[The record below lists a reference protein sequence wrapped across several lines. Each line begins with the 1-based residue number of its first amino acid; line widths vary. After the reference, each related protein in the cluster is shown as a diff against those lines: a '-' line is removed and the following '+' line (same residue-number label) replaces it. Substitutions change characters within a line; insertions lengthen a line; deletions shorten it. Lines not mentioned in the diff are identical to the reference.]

1 MRERLPAVWTAA
13 CGILGVLALVA
24 SFNVNPGPP
33 ANASIAQIVDFGKQY
48 HDSILVGAWLQGV
61 GSLLNVVFVL
71 ALVHLAGY
79 GDRFAGRLTLLAGV
93 TILNVSLVEIAFYLT
108 AVQSGESGD
117 LTAMATSLQFIK
129 GVQHVFLIAPALLL
143 PVGLAILG
151 SPVLPQ
157 IFGFLAIALSAALE
171 ILGFVGLFNNLQPVI
186 DVVLIVQEVWMLAAA
201 VALLLR
207 GAASRPALSPPLA
220 ATTST

>member
-1 MRERLPAVWTAA
+1 MRERFPVVSAAA

-33 ANASIAQIVDFGKQY
+33 ANASIAQIVEFGKQY
-48 HDSILVGAWLQGV
+48 RDSILVGAWLQGI

-79 GDRFAGRLTLLAGV
+79 ADRFLGRLTLLAGV

-117 LTAMATSLQFIK
+117 LGALATSLQLIK

-143 PVGLAILG
+143 PVGLAIIG
-151 SPVLPQ
+151 STVLPR
-157 IFGFLAIALSAALE
+157 IFGLLAVTLGVTLE
-171 ILGFVGLFNNLQPVI
+171 ILGFVGLFSALQSVI

-201 VALLLR
+201 VALLAR
-207 GAASRPALSPPLA
+207 GPASRPALSRSEA
-220 ATTST
+220 AITSS

>member
-1 MRERLPAVWTAA
+1 MPQRLPLVWTAA

-33 ANASIAQIVDFGKQY
+33 AGASISQIVEFGKQY
-48 HDSILVGAWLQGV
+48 RDSILVGAWLQGV

-79 GDRFAGRLTLLAGV
+79 ADRFAGRLALLAGV

-117 LTAMATSLQFIK
+117 LGALATSLQLIK

-143 PVGLAILG
+143 PVGLATLG
-151 SPVLPQ
+151 APVLPR
-157 IFGFLAIALSAALE
+157 IFGLLAIVLSAALE
-171 ILGFVGLFNNLQPVI
+171 ILGFVGLFNNLQPVV

-201 VALLLR
+201 IALLLR
-207 GAASRPALSPPLA
+207 GLASRPALSRPET
-220 ATTST
+220 TTST

>member
-1 MRERLPAVWTAA
+1 MRERFPVVSAAA
-13 CGILGVLALVA
+13 CGIVGVLALVA

-33 ANASIAQIVDFGKQY
+33 ADASIAQIVEFGKQY
-48 HDSILVGAWLQGV
+48 HDSILVGAWLQGI

-79 GDRFAGRLTLLAGV
+79 ADRFLGRLTLLAGV

-117 LTAMATSLQFIK
+117 LGALATSLQLIK

-151 SPVLPQ
+151 STVLPR
-157 IFGFLAIALSAALE
+157 ILGFLAVALGVTLE
-171 ILGFVGLFNNLQPVI
+171 ILGFVGLFSALQSVI

-201 VALLLR
+201 VALLAR
-207 GAASRPALSPPLA
+207 SPASRPASSRSEA
-220 ATTST
+220 AITSS

>member
-1 MRERLPAVWTAA
+1 M

-33 ANASIAQIVDFGKQY
+33 ANANIAQVVDFGRQY
-48 HDSILVGAWLQGV
+48 HDSILVGAWLQGI

-79 GDRFAGRLTLLAGV
+79 AERFLGRVTLLAGI
-93 TILNVSLVEIAFYLT
+93 TILNVSLVEIAFYLS

-117 LTAMATSLQFIK
+117 LTALATSLQLVK

-151 SPVLPQ
+151 SMVLPRT
-157 IFGFLAIALSAALE
+157 FGYLAVILGAALE
-171 ILGFVGLFNNLQPVI
+171 IFGFVGLFSALQTLI
-186 DVVLIVQEVWMLAAA
+186 DVFLVIQELWMLAAA
-201 VALLLR
+201 VALLVR
-207 GAASRPALSPPLA
+207 VPSPRPVVARPVAASTNP
-220 ATTST
+220 